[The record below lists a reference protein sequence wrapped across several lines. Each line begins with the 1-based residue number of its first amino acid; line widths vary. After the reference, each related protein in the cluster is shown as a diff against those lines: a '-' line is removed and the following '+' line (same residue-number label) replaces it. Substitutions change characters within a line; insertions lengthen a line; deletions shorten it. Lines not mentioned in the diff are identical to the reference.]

1 MRIYALWCIAMQFD
15 QLTVGVIGGSGFAG
29 IELLRLAAS
38 HPRLDVAWA
47 TGESMAGQAIA
58 DVYPALAAAHPDD
71 VFVSYDP
78 GLLDGVDLVVLGL
91 PHGASQALMPELV
104 STVGLVVDLAADFRH
119 RDASVYDDWYGEAH
133 LCPELLSDFVYGLPE
148 LYREEIAGATRV
160 AAPGCYPTSAILPL
174 APLVRAGHIDPRRV
188 VVDAACG
195 VSGAGRPP
203 KPTTTFCAVDENFAA
218 YGVID
223 HRHTPE
229 METHSGATV
238 LFTPHLLPTNRGIL
252 STCYGD
258 LASGA
263 DTADVL
269 QCLADAYADEPFIVV
284 SERLPSTKAVQGSN
298 CAHLTA
304 RVDPRTGTV
313 LAFGAIDNLV
323 KGTAGQA
330 IQCINLM
337 AGWAETTALPR
348 LGLMP

>member
-1 MRIYALWCIAMQFD
+1 MQD
-15 QLTVGVIGGSGFAG
+15 EHLSVGVIGGSGFAG
-29 IELLRLAAS
+29 SEFLRLAAS
-38 HPRLDVAWA
+38 HPRISVAWA

-58 DVYPALAAAHPDD
+58 DVYPSLAAAHPND
-71 VFVSYDP
+71 VFVSYEP
-78 GLLDGVDLVVLGL
+78 GLLAGVDLVVLGL
-91 PHGASQALMPELV
+91 PHGSSQSLVPGLASSVPRI
-104 STVGLVVDLAADFRH
+104 VDLAADFRH
-119 RDASVYDDWYGEAH
+119 RDPSVYDDWYGEAH
-133 LCPELLSDFVYGLPE
+133 ACPELLAEFVYGLPE
-148 LYREEIAGATRV
+148 LYRAEIAGATKV

-174 APLVRAGHIDPRRV
+174 APLVRAGHISPGRV

-203 KPTTTFCAVDENFAA
+203 KPNTTFCAVDENFTA
-218 YGVID
+218 YGVLD

-229 METHSGATV
+229 MQTHSGATV

-258 LASGA
+258 LASDA
-263 DTADVL
+263 DTDDVL
-269 QCLADAYADEPFIVV
+269 SCLADAYADEPFIVV

-298 CAHLTA
+298 CAHLSA
-304 RVDPRTGTV
+304 RVDHRTGTV

-337 AGWAETTALPR
+337 AGWDETLALPR
-348 LGLMP
+348 VGLTP